1 MRVVVVG
8 GGIAG
13 LAALRRL
20 AATLPDAELLL
31 VEAEERLGGK
41 LLTERAGCFVI
52 EGAAD
57 SFLSR
62 KERGVGLVEELGL
75 EDELVGR
82 RPEHERTF
90 VRRGGELFP
99 LPTGLTGT
107 IPTNLDAL
115 SESDLLSPAGRDRL
129 AAEPEIPVLAG
140 TDDESIAA
148 FVTRRRGREAYDA
161 LVEPLRTGI
170 FGGDGEHVSRR
181 ATCPGL
187 RTLELEHGSVLRG
200 LLAPTAETQARYPAF
215 VSLRA
220 GMGRLVERLA
230 DRIGAARVL
239 LGRRVDALHSRPT
252 GYELGLDG
260 GELVGADAVVL
271 AVPAFAAAPLVAELD
286 GSLASELGSIP
297 YASSAIVTLA
307 YPGEHVASP
316 LAGYGYIVPRTEGSD
331 ILACTWTSSK
341 WEGRSPAGDA
351 LLRVYVGRHGRPD
364 VTLLDDDALVA
375 LARDEVDF
383 LGVVGAPLLTR
394 IHRWPRG
401 MPQYVLGHP
410 ERVERIEAAVAA
422 HPGLAL
428 AGAAYRGVGIPDC
441 ILSGEDAAG
450 AVASALERVPG

>member
-1 MRVVVVG
+1 
-8 GGIAG
+8 
-13 LAALRRL
+13 
-20 AATLPDAELLL
+20 
-31 VEAEERLGGK
+31 
-41 LLTERAGCFVI
+41 
-52 EGAAD
+52 
-57 SFLSR
+57 
-62 KERGVGLVEELGL
+62 
-75 EDELVGR
+75 
-82 RPEHERTF
+82 
-90 VRRGGELFP
+90 
-99 LPTGLTGT
+99 
-107 IPTNLDAL
+107 
-115 SESDLLSPAGRDRL
+115 
-129 AAEPEIPVLAG
+129 
-140 TDDESIAA
+140 
-148 FVTRRRGREAYDA
+148 
-161 LVEPLRTGI
+161 
-170 FGGDGEHVSRR
+170 
-181 ATCPGL
+181 
-187 RTLELEHGSVLRG
+187 
-200 LLAPTAETQARYPAF
+200 
-215 VSLRA
+215 
-220 GMGRLVERLA
+220 MGRLVERLA

-383 LGVVGAPLLTR
+383 LGVVGAPLLRR